1 MNTSIENKSG
11 AEPPHSKSQPPISKV
26 KIVVGLFALWLTVAA
41 LLSFSRLTHEA
52 FGVQGD
58 LTLHY
63 HITRSYAQSFAE
75 GDWLPRWAGLLDG
88 GRGDALFTF
97 YPPLCYLVSAL
108 LMKLFGLDVLS
119 SIKGVSFLVLF
130 LAQVSAYLLAREFF
144 NRRQS
149 LIVSLGYVLLPAF
162 PLICLHRVFLANAFA
177 LSFAPLAV
185 KWAYRLLVGTEPGAV
200 ATGLT
205 NEITPLKS
213 PGRCRSRFCIIA
225 FALCFSA
232 IILSHAITTYLTGL
246 AVGFLALAFIRQ
258 AGWRGILSLAR
269 AVFVALMLTAFFLL
283 PQLVEADWVQLKLQ
297 LVQQDYR
304 NYFLFAA
311 PPNDSRYRQA
321 WSGFNDATSYL
332 IVIQSL
338 TGLLLALSC
347 WPKFRGDKS
356 SPVVWFG
363 STLVAFGFLI
373 SLPVSD
379 LLWRYLPGLK
389 FIQFPWRFQPFVA
402 LGLGLLAVVAVE
414 CRPLLKKLPRM
425 LLMAGLMWLIVI
437 QLIFTAIFVH
447 LDDDDVTREQVA
459 ALLVAADAK
468 PVNLQEG
475 TALQNEDD
483 LKYAPYTSN
492 QLYFRPTGSAFILY
506 PPASKPGGLSLI
518 ESQGRVTTER
528 LEIARR
534 EFLIESESPAKAR
547 IETHN
552 HPNWQAQLDGQ
563 EIAIQSEPET
573 GLMLVELPAGQHRLR
588 VKYEARYQLARTANL
603 LSITAWA
610 ILGLVIGFQLI
621 RRK

>member
-1 MNTSIENKSG
+1 MLL
-11 AEPPHSKSQPPISKV
+11 V
-26 KIVVGLFALWLTVAA
+26 WLAVAGV
-41 LLSFSRLTHEA
+41 LSFSRLTHEA

-97 YPPLCYLVSAL
+97 YPPLCYLASAL
-108 LMKLFGLDVLS
+108 LMKLFGLSVLS
-119 SIKGVSFLVLF
+119 SIKAVSFLVLF

-144 NRRQS
+144 NRQRS
-149 LIVSLGYVLLPAF
+149 LVVSLAYVLLPAF

-205 NEITPLKS
+205 ELPS
-213 PGRCRSRFCIIA
+213 RYRSRFCTAA

-246 AVGFLALAFIRQ
+246 TVGFLALAFLRQ
-258 AGWRGILSLAR
+258 SGWRGILLLAK
-269 AVFVALMLTAFFLL
+269 AVFLALMLTAFFLL
-283 PQLVEADWVQLKLQ
+283 PQIVEADWVQLKLQ

-304 NYFLFAA
+304 NYLLFAP

-332 IVIQSL
+332 ILIQSL
-338 TGLLLALSC
+338 LGLLLALSC
-347 WPKFRGDKS
+347 WSKFRRDRL
-356 SPVVWFG
+356 SPLIWFG
-363 STLVAFGFLI
+363 SMLVGFGFLI
-373 SLPVSD
+373 SLPVSGV
-379 LLWRYLPGLK
+379 LWRYLPGLK

-402 LGLGLLAVVAVE
+402 LGLGLLAVVAID
-414 CRPLLKKLPRM
+414 CRPSLKKLPRM
-425 LLMAGLMWLIVI
+425 LLMAGLTWLIVI
-437 QLIFTAIFVH
+437 QLIFTVVFVK
-447 LDDDDVTREQVA
+447 LDEDDVTREQVA
-459 ALLVAADAK
+459 SLLAATDAK

-475 TALQNEDD
+475 TSLQNEDD
-483 LKYAPYTSN
+483 LKYVPYTSN
-492 QLYFRPTGSAFILY
+492 QLYFRPVGSAFILY
-506 PPASKPGGLSLI
+506 PPAAKPGGLSLLDA
-518 ESQGRVTTER
+518 EGRVSVET

-534 EFLIESESPAKAR
+534 EFLIESQSPTKAR
-547 IETHN
+547 VETHN
-552 HPNWQAQLDGQ
+552 HPNWHAQLDGQ
-563 EIAIQSEPET
+563 EIAIQPEPET
-573 GLMLVELPAGQHRLR
+573 GLMLVDLPAGQHRLSL
-588 VKYEARYQLARTANL
+588 KYEARYRLARTAKL

-610 ILGLVIGFQLI
+610 ILALVLGFQLI

>member
-1 MNTSIENKSG
+1 MLL
-11 AEPPHSKSQPPISKV
+11 V
-26 KIVVGLFALWLTVAA
+26 WLAVAGV
-41 LLSFSRLTHEA
+41 LSFSRLTHEA

-97 YPPLCYLVSAL
+97 YPPLCYLASAL
-108 LMKLFGLDVLS
+108 LMKLFGLSVLS
-119 SIKGVSFLVLF
+119 SIKAVSFLVLF
-130 LAQVSAYLLAREFF
+130 IAQASAYLLAREFF
-144 NRRQS
+144 NRQRS
-149 LIVSLGYVLLPAF
+149 LVVSLAYVLLPAF

-205 NEITPLKS
+205 ELPRPS
-213 PGRCRSRFCIIA
+213 RYRSRFCTAA

-246 AVGFLALAFIRQ
+246 TVGFLALAFLRQ
-258 AGWRGILSLAR
+258 SGWRGILLLAK
-269 AVFVALMLTAFFLL
+269 AVFLALMLTAFFLL
-283 PQLVEADWVQLKLQ
+283 PQIVEADWVQLKLQ

-304 NYFLFAA
+304 NYLLFAP

-332 IVIQSL
+332 ILAQSL

-347 WPKFRGDKS
+347 WPKFRRDRL
-356 SPVVWFG
+356 SPLVWFG
-363 STLVAFGFLI
+363 SMLVGFGFLI
-373 SLPVSD
+373 SLPVSGV
-379 LLWRYLPGLK
+379 LWRYLPGLK

-402 LGLGLLAVVAVE
+402 LGLGLLAVVAID
-414 CRPLLKKLPRM
+414 CRPSLKKLPRM
-425 LLMAGLMWLIVI
+425 LLMAGLTWLIVI
-437 QLIFTAIFVH
+437 QLIFTVVFVK
-447 LDDDDVTREQVA
+447 LDEDDVTREQVA
-459 ALLVAADAK
+459 SLLAATDAK

-475 TALQNEDD
+475 TSLQNEDD
-483 LKYAPYTSN
+483 LKYVPYTSN
-492 QLYFRPTGSAFILY
+492 QLYFRPVGSAFILY
-506 PPASKPGGLSLI
+506 PPAAKPGGLSLLDA
-518 ESQGRVTTER
+518 EGRVSVET

-534 EFLIESESPAKAR
+534 EFLIESQSPTKAR
-547 IETHN
+547 VETHN
-552 HPNWQAQLDGQ
+552 HPNWHAQLDGQ
-563 EIAIQSEPET
+563 EIAIQPEPET
-573 GLMLVELPAGQHRLR
+573 GLMLVDLPAGQHRLSL
-588 VKYEARYQLARTANL
+588 KYEARYRLARTAKL

-610 ILGLVIGFQLI
+610 ILALVLGFQLI

>member
-1 MNTSIENKSG
+1 MQFTQT
-11 AEPPHSKSQPPISKV
+11 AEKLSPKL
-26 KIVVGLFALWLTVAA
+26 IVALGLLWLSVAG
-41 LLSFSRLTHEA
+41 LLTFSRLTHEA

-97 YPPLCYLVSAL
+97 YPPLCYLASAL
-108 LMKLFGLDVLS
+108 LMKLFGLSVLG
-119 SIKGVSFLVLF
+119 SIKAVSFLILVI
-130 LAQVSAYLLAREFF
+130 AQASAYWLAREFF

-149 LIVSLGYVLLPAF
+149 LVVSLAYVLLPAF

-185 KWAYRLLVGTEPGAV
+185 KWAYRLIAPQ
-200 ATGLT
+200 
-205 NEITPLKS
+205 
-213 PGRCRSRFCIIA
+213 GRYSTRFCLIA

-246 AVGFLALAFIRQ
+246 TVGFLALAFLRQ
-258 AGWRGILSLAR
+258 SGWRGILSLAK
-269 AVFVALMLTAFFLL
+269 AVFLALMLTAFFLL
-283 PQLVEADWVQLKLQ
+283 PQIVEADWVQLKLQ

-304 NYFLFAA
+304 NYFLFAP

-332 IVIQSL
+332 ILIQSL

-347 WPKFRGDKS
+347 WPKFRRDRL
-356 SPVVWFG
+356 SPLIWFG
-363 STLVAFGFLI
+363 SALVGFGFLI
-373 SLPVSD
+373 SLPISD

-402 LGLGLLAVVAVE
+402 LGLGLLAVVATE
-414 CRPLLKKLPRM
+414 CRPLLKKLPRI
-425 LLMAGLMWLIVI
+425 LLMAGLTWLIFI
-437 QLIFTAIFVH
+437 QLIFTAVFVR

-459 ALLVAADAK
+459 NVLTAYDAK
-468 PVNLQEG
+468 PINLQEG
-475 TALQNEDD
+475 TSLQNEDD

-492 QLYFRPTGSAFILY
+492 QIYFRPTGSAFILY
-506 PPASKPGGLSLI
+506 PPATKPGGLSLLDA
-518 ESQGRVTTER
+518 EGRVTTEK
-528 LEIARR
+528 LEIAKR
-534 EFLIESESPAKAR
+534 EFLVESPSPTKMR

-552 HPNWQAQLDGQ
+552 HPNWHAQLDGQ
-563 EIAIQSEPET
+563 EIQLQSEPET
-573 GLMLVELPAGQHRLR
+573 GLMLVDLPSGQRRLSL
-588 VKYEARYQLARTANL
+588 KYEARYQLARTANL
-603 LSITAWA
+603 LSITAWT
-610 ILGLVIGFQLI
+610 ILALVLGFQLI

>member
-1 MNTSIENKSG
+1 MNERRSPK
-11 AEPPHSKSQPPISKV
+11 
-26 KIVVGLFALWLTVAA
+26 WMAA
-41 LLSFSRLTHEA
+41 LVLVWLAVACVLTFSRLTHEA

-97 YPPLCYLVSAL
+97 YPPLCYLASAL

-119 SIKGVSFLVLF
+119 SIKAVSFLILVV
-130 LAQVSAYLLAREFF
+130 AQASAYVLAREFF
-144 NRRQS
+144 TRRQS
-149 LIVSLGYVLLPAF
+149 LIVSLAFVLLPAF

-177 LSFAPLAV
+177 LSIAPLAV
-185 KWAYRLLVGTEPGAV
+185 KWAYRLLTQDPADP
-200 ATGLT
+200 
-205 NEITPLKS
+205 NRP
-213 PGRCRSRFCIIA
+213 RFQIMF
-225 FALCFSA
+225 FALSCSS

-246 AVGFLALAFIRQ
+246 TIGFLMLAFLPRTNWRNFMRLA
-258 AGWRGILSLAR
+258 AGGI
-269 AVFVALMLTAFFLL
+269 VALMLTAFFLL

-304 NYFLFAA
+304 NYFLFAP

-347 WPKFRGDKS
+347 WPQWRGGKR
-356 SPVVWFG
+356 SPLIWFG
-363 STLVAFGFLI
+363 SALVGFGFLI

-402 LGLGLLAVVAVE
+402 LGLGVLAIVAIE
-414 CRPLLKKLPRM
+414 CRPLLKKPLRV
-425 LLMAGLMWLIVI
+425 LLMAGLTWLIVI
-437 QLIFTAIFVH
+437 QLIFTAVFVH
-447 LDDDDVTREQVA
+447 LGDEGETREQIA
-459 ALLVAADAK
+459 HLLTATDAK
-468 PVNLQEG
+468 PVNLKEG
-475 TALQNEDD
+475 TSLQNEDD
-483 LKYAPYTSN
+483 LKYAPYTGN
-492 QLYFRPTGSAFILY
+492 QLYFRPVGSAFMLY
-506 PPASKPGGLSLI
+506 PPANQPGGLSLI

-528 LEIARR
+528 LEISRR
-534 EFLIESESPAKAR
+534 EFLIETDSQTKAR

-552 HPNWQAQLDGQ
+552 HPNWHAQLDGQ
-563 EIAIQSEPET
+563 DIGIQSEPET
-573 GLMLVELPAGQHRLR
+573 GLMLIDLPAGAHRLNLM
-588 VKYEARYQLARTANL
+588 YEARYPLARIARL
-603 LSITAWA
+603 LSIVAWISLLVWAA
-610 ILGLVIGFQLI
+610 IRLI
-621 RRK
+621 RQPNLPEFNQ

>member
-1 MNTSIENKSG
+1 MNQPIHPIHTSEKLSPKLI
-11 AEPPHSKSQPPISKV
+11 
-26 KIVVGLFALWLTVAA
+26 VGLLLLWLTVAA
-41 LLSFSRLTHEA
+41 LLTFSRLTHPA

-63 HITRSYAQSFAE
+63 HITRSYAQSFSE
-75 GDWLPRWAGLLDG
+75 GDLLPRWAGLLDG

-97 YPPLCYLVSAL
+97 YPPLCYLASAL

-119 SIKGVSFLVLF
+119 SIKAVSFLILVI
-130 LAQVSAYLLAREFF
+130 AQASAYLLAREFF
-144 NRRQS
+144 TRRQS
-149 LIVSLGYVLLPAF
+149 LIVSLAFVLLPAF

-177 LSFAPLAV
+177 LSIAPLVV

-213 PGRCRSRFCIIA
+213 PGRYRSRFCIIA
-225 FALCFSA
+225 FAFCFSA

-246 AVGFLALAFIRQ
+246 TIGFLVLAFLPRTN
-258 AGWRGILSLAR
+258 WRNLLRLATGGI
-269 AVFVALMLTAFFLL
+269 VALTLTAFFLL

-304 NYFLFAA
+304 NYFLFAP

-347 WPKFRGDKS
+347 WPQWRGGKR
-356 SPVVWFG
+356 SPLIWFG
-363 STLVAFGFLI
+363 SALVGFGFLI

-402 LGLGLLAVVAVE
+402 LGLGVLAIVAIE
-414 CRPLLKKLPRM
+414 CRSLLKKPLRV
-425 LLMAGLMWLIVI
+425 LLMAGLTWLIVI
-437 QLIFTAIFVH
+437 QLIFTAVFVH
-447 LDDDDVTREQVA
+447 LGDEGETREQVA
-459 ALLVAADAK
+459 NLLTATDAQ
-468 PVNLQEG
+468 PVNLKEG
-475 TALQNEDD
+475 TSLQNEDD

-492 QLYFRPTGSAFILY
+492 QLYFRPVGSAFMLY
-506 PPASKPGGLSLI
+506 PPANQPGGLSLI

-534 EFLIESESPAKAR
+534 EFFLETDLPTKAR

-552 HPNWQAQLDGQ
+552 HPNWHAQLNGEDIG
-563 EIAIQSEPET
+563 IQTEPET
-573 GLMLVELPAGQHRLR
+573 GLMLIDLPAGAHRLNLR
-588 VKYEARYQLARTANL
+588 YEARYPLARFARL
-603 LSITAWA
+603 LSIVAWISLLAWA
-610 ILGLVIGFQLI
+610 VI
-621 RRK
+621 RTVRKSNLPEFNQ